1 MSYIIPDP
9 RFEMP
14 ELFTPGRKPAGKTA
28 INVGHPIAR
37 GLVTH
42 CPFSSSTPVANIG
55 SYGGEAIIGGSSG
68 ITRNG
73 RGYYFD
79 DSYNDELNKHIRVP
93 IPDSM
98 NAALNAM
105 SASGLTAVVHFNAAR
120 TALVGSN
127 RDLIVLAGNYLSSNA
142 AQALI
147 INNSGS
153 GGGEFQSW
161 SGPDSKRIIISSPN
175 LTVGKDEVFAFSYDV
190 ATNNTRIAVNGV
202 ATGEDSLFSSNTGL
216 TYSGYYLLGTDL
228 EGGTTKNFNG
238 TIYSV
243 TMWDRALSKEEL
255 LSVTYNPYQF
265 LLPA

>member
-14 ELFTPGRKPAGKTA
+14 ELFTPARKPAGKTA
-28 INVGHPIAR
+28 INVGHPMAR

-55 SYGGEAIIGGSSG
+55 SYGVEAIIGGSSG

-79 DSYNDELNKHIRVP
+79 DSSDDEFNKHIRVP

-120 TALVGSN
+120 SALIGSN
-127 RDLIVLAGNYLSSNA
+127 RDLVILAGSYRALSTA
-142 AQALI
+142 EALI

-161 SGPDSKRIIISSPN
+161 SGASLNRLIISSPN
-175 LTVGKDEVFAFSYDV
+175 MVVGKDEVFAFSYDV

-202 ATGEDSLFSSNTGL
+202 ASNSDSTFASNDSLS
-216 TYSGYYLLGTDL
+216 YPGYYLLGTDL
-228 EGGTTKNFNG
+228 DGSTQKNFHG
-238 TIYSV
+238 TMYSV

>member
-14 ELFTPGRKPAGKTA
+14 ELFTPARKPAGKTA

-55 SYGGEAIIGGSSG
+55 SYGVEAIIGGSSG

-79 DSYNDELNKHIRVP
+79 DSTNDPLNKHIRVP

-105 SASGLTAVVHFNAAR
+105 SASGLSAVVHFNCAR
-120 TALVGSN
+120 TALTGSN
-127 RDLIVLAGNYLSSNA
+127 RDISILAGNYQSQNA
-142 AQALI
+142 AQALTV
-147 INNSGS
+147 NNSGS

-161 SGPDSKRIIISSPN
+161 SGPDTQRIIISSPN
-175 LTVGKDEVFAFSYDV
+175 MVVGKDEVFAFSYDS
-190 ATNNTRIAVNGV
+190 ATNNTRIALNGMV
-202 ATGEDSLFSSNTGL
+202 SAENSTFSSSTAL
-216 TYSGYYLLGTDL
+216 SYSGYYLLGTDL
-228 EGGTTKNFNG
+228 TGTNTKNFNG
-238 TIYSV
+238 TMYSV